1 MKAYV
6 VGAGAVGR
14 YLGGMLADQGIEIS
28 YAPRLLA
35 DVTPV
40 EADLAIVAT
49 KAYDTERAIET
60 LRKAFGAGAGT
71 TILCP
76 QNGVGNEEKLAE
88 AFGADNV
95 MACALTV
102 PIDKARDGSS
112 LAVAAGGIVL
122 APVGGLSHNWLLAV
136 FERMPVPVRVVSD
149 YRSLKWSKLS
159 LNLIANATCAIF
171 DVLPQRLVRLDDAF
185 SLDLLAVREVRA
197 VMRAMGL
204 QAVDLPNYPVRALH
218 VVIGLPFALA
228 RTILA
233 GRVAGARGRKP
244 PSLLLDLRSMRGRTE
259 IDALNG
265 AVVEAGRVYG
275 VETPVNAMLTKL
287 LGEIVRSPQL
297 WEKYRGHPA
306 AFQAL
311 LRGVRAS

>member
-1 MKAYV
+1 
-6 VGAGAVGR
+6 
-14 YLGGMLADQGIEIS
+14 
-28 YAPRLLA
+28 
-35 DVTPV
+35 V
-40 EADLAIVAT
+40 EVDLAIIAT
-49 KAYDTERAIET
+49 KAYDTDRAIET
-60 LRKAFGAGAGT
+60 LRKALEDRAGT

-76 QNGVGNEEKLAE
+76 QNGVGNEEKIAE

-112 LAVAAGGIVL
+112 LAVAAGGIIL
-122 APVGGLSHNWLLAV
+122 APVGRLAHNWLLAV

-159 LNLIANATCAIF
+159 LNVIANATCAIF

-185 SLDLLAVREVRA
+185 SLDLLAVREVRT

-204 QAVDLPNYPVRALH
+204 KAVDLPNYPVRALH
-218 VVIGLPFALA
+218 LVIGLPFMLA
-228 RTILA
+228 RAILA

-244 PSLLLDLRSMRGRTE
+244 PSLLLDLRSLRGRTE

-265 AVVEAGRVYG
+265 AVVEAGRAYG
-275 VETPVNAMLTKL
+275 VETPVNTMLTTV

-311 LRGVRAS
+311 LRGARAS